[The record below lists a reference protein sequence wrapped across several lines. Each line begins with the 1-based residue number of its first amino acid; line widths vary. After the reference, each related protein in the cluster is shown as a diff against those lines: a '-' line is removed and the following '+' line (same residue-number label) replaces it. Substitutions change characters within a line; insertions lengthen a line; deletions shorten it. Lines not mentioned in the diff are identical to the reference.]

1 MRSRE
6 RGPYF
11 QLVRSYRNEEGKPRQ
26 EVLVHLGVHETS
38 EAALS
43 AWPSEI
49 EHLRVI
55 GRENQAEKLESKL
68 AKLRELR
75 EGRNSDG

>member
-11 QLVRSYRNEEGKPRQ
+11 QLVRSYREEGRVRQ
-26 EVLVHLGVHETS
+26 EVLVHLGEHETP
-38 EAALS
+38 EAALA

-49 EHLRVI
+49 KHLETI
-55 GRENQAEKLESKL
+55 GRTEKASRLEGKL
-68 AKLRELR
+68 ARLRDLVKADD
-75 EGRNSDG
+75 DG